1 MYHKKVTISMTVPQ
15 HLKMREIANSKKT
28 TLSKLIVNEI
38 LNNNQYEK

>member
-1 MYHKKVTISMTVPQ
+1 MYHKKVTISMTEPQ
-15 HLKMREIANSKKT
+15 HLKMRAIANSKKT